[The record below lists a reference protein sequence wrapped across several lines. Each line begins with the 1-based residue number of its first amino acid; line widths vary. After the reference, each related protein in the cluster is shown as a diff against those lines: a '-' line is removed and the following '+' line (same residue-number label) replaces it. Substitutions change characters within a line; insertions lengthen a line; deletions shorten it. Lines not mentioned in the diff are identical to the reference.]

1 MICPIHSYFGKSLQ
15 EGLGTYM
22 SLASP
27 VPLPYR
33 SERQNSKSRSQCSVK
48 HHKLSSCGT
57 SGHFSQQK
65 WAKLPTLLSN
75 IPSERQLSRHL
86 SAYPKMRC
94 HKAVSPALQEEKLQ
108 TSKSRYFSGMQG
120 DRDSTALPG
129 TERSASNTPTHSTW
143 LDVRTK
149 KGRGTGVSAE
159 LGHSSSDMSARLSRK
174 PPPATAK

>member
-1 MICPIHSYFGKSLQ
+1 
-15 EGLGTYM
+15 M

-33 SERQNSKSRSQCSVK
+33 RERQNSKSRSQHSMK
-48 HHKLSSCGT
+48 HHKLSFCVA
-57 SGHFSQQK
+57 SGHLSQQK
-65 WAKLPTLLSN
+65 WAKLPHPPWQYTSQ
-75 IPSERQLSRHL
+75 RQVSRPL

-94 HKAVSPALQEEKLQ
+94 HKAVYPTLSKEKPQ
-108 TSKSRYFSGMQG
+108 TSKSRYLPGMQG

-129 TERSASNTPTHSTW
+129 TKRSASNTPIHSTW

-174 PPPATAK
+174 PPPATPKEGHF